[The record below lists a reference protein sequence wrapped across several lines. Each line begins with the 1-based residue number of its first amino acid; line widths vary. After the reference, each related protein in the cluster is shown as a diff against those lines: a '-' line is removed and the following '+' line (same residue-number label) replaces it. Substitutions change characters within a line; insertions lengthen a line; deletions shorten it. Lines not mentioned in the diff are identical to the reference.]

1 MPSEQTQ
8 TGSDLSKQIEARIRQ
23 TESVA
28 DSAELIEAARLADV
42 YSYITA
48 EPYVLTL
55 RALAGGPPKSTFRST
70 KYRL

>member
-1 MPSEQTQ
+1 MPNQQTQ
-8 TGSDLSKQIEARIRQ
+8 PESDLTKQVEARIRQ

-28 DSAELIEAARLADV
+28 DSAELIEAARLADI

-55 RALAGGPPKSTFRST
+55 KALAGGPPKSTIRNT
-70 KYRL
+70 KYKP